1 MKKIVKYEIG
11 EGEKT
16 LEMPV
21 GAKVLSAY
29 FQQGRVCVS
38 ALVDIDAT
46 VDFRYFVGFTDG
58 AFVDYNSLIY
68 IGTASIGN
76 GIKLIHIF
84 ESLKPF
90 GGAIEVLNK
99 CEVEELALPVKEV
112 VSTPETTVGISK
124 GFTFKGKSK

>member
-21 GAKVLSAY
+21 GAKVISAY
-29 FQQGRVCVS
+29 FQQGRVCIS
-38 ALVDIDAT
+38 ALVDLEAA
-46 VDFRYFVGFTDG
+46 VNSRYFLGVSDG
-58 AFVDYNSLIY
+58 ATLDYNTLIY

-90 GGAIEVLNK
+90 EGKIEVQKGLSSP
-99 CEVEELALPVKEV
+99 AKEATIA
-112 VSTPETTVGISK
+112 VSPPEAAVGISK